1 MKEKLFDDSMSPRE
15 IIDNLEGLS
24 IGTEE
29 KDYIKPLNEE
39 EVASYNSLIVETNLK
54 IRSKEAEKK
63 EWIENFKIEMDPLKK
78 KLDANL
84 DIVKHKAIEKT
95 GTLFVIPD
103 HEKKR
108 VGYYDE
114 TGTLINER
122 PMLPEER
129 EEIFPLNKAM

>member
-1 MKEKLFDDSMSPRE
+1 MQKKLFEGLTPRE
-15 IIDNLEGLS
+15 ILDNLEAEA

-29 KDYIKPLNEE
+29 KDYIKPLNDE
-39 EVASYNSLIVETNLK
+39 EVATYNSLIVETNLK
-54 IRSKEAEKK
+54 IRSKEEEKK
-63 EWIENFKIEMDPLKK
+63 EWMEQFKIDMDPLKK
-78 KLDANL
+78 KLNSNL

-103 HEKKR
+103 HERKR

-129 EEIFPLNKAM
+129 ENIFPLNKAI